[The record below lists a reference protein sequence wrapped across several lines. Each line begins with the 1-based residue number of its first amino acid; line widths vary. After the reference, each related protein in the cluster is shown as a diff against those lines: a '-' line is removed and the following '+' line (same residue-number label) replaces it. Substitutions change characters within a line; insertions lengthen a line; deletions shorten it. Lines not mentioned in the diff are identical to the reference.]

1 MNIGYIGLGTMG
13 SRLSRH
19 LYDKHTVFVFDLDA
33 AAVER
38 QCALGAKACT
48 SLPDMARQCDLILL
62 CLPTS
67 DHVRK
72 AVFGPDGLAAGARP
86 GVLLVD
92 QTTGDPEKTRAMA
105 RELQALGMD
114 LIDAPVSGGPAGAE
128 RGDLAIMVGAS
139 AEQYARAMPILKG
152 ISPNVFRAGEVGTG
166 HVAKLANNLVSAAH
180 RMATLEALALAD
192 KNGVDA
198 GTMTDI
204 LLASSGRNFFV
215 ETFVKSSIISGK
227 LATGFSLNLMHK
239 DIKLAAQLGVE
250 SGVPMFCTNTV
261 REFFQVAMNL
271 MGREAE
277 VNTVALVMDQMAG
290 THVVPE
296 NYTLT
301 LG

>member
-1 MNIGYIGLGTMG
+1 MNIGYVGLGTMG

-19 LYDKHTVFVFDLDA
+19 LYDKHTVLVYDLDA
-33 AAVER
+33 AAVKR
-38 QCALGAKACT
+38 QCALGAHACE
-48 SLPDMARQCDLILL
+48 SLPDITRQCDVILL

-67 DHVRK
+67 DHVQQ
-72 AVFGPDGLAAGARP
+72 AVFGPNGLSAGARQ
-86 GVLLVD
+86 GVLLID
-92 QTTGDPEKTRAMA
+92 QTTGDPVKTRSMA
-105 RELQALGMD
+105 QQLQALGMD
-114 LIDAPVSGGPAGAE
+114 LIDAPVSGGPAGAQ
-128 RGDLAIMVGAS
+128 RGDLAIMVGAT
-139 AEQYARAMPILKG
+139 ADQYAHVMPILQC
-152 ISPNVFRAGEVGTG
+152 ISPNVFHAGEVGTG

-192 KNGVDA
+192 KNGVNP

-204 LLASSGRNFFV
+204 LLASSGRNFFI

-261 REFFQVAMNL
+261 REFFQVAMNM

-277 VNTVALVMDQMAG
+277 VNTVALVMDKMAG
-290 THVVPE
+290 THVVPDD
-296 NYTLT
+296 YTLT

>member
-1 MNIGYIGLGTMG
+1 MNIGYVGLGTMG
-13 SRLSRH
+13 SRLSQH
-19 LYDKHTVFVFDLDA
+19 LYNKHSVFVYDLDS
-33 AAVER
+33 AAVAR
-38 QCALGAKACT
+38 QCAKGAHACD
-48 SLPDMARQCDLILL
+48 SLPDMVHQCDLILL

-67 DHVRK
+67 DHVHK
-72 AVFGPDGLAAGARP
+72 AVFGPNGLAAGARQ

-92 QTTGDPEKTRAMA
+92 QTTGDPVKTRAMSQ
-105 RELQALGMD
+105 ELKGFGMD

-128 RGDLAIMVGAS
+128 RGNIAIMVGAN
-139 AEQYARAMPILKG
+139 AEQYARVLPVLQG
-152 ISPNVFRAGEVGTG
+152 ISPNVFHAGAVGAG

-192 KNGVDA
+192 KNGVDPS
-198 GTMTDI
+198 TMTDI
-204 LLASSGRNFFV
+204 LLASSGRNFFI
-215 ETFVKSSIISGK
+215 ETFVRSSIISGK

-239 DIKLAAQLGVE
+239 DVKLAAQLGID

-261 REFFQVAMNL
+261 REFFQVSMNM

-277 VNTVALVMDQMAG
+277 VNTVALVMDKLAG

-296 NYTLT
+296 DYTLT